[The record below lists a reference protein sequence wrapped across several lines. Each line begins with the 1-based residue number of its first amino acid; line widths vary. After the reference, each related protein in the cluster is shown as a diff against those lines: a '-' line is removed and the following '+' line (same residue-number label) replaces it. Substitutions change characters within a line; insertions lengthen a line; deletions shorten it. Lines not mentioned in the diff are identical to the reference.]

1 MDRAPNEPRRLDSV
15 RARVAR
21 RVASY
26 HPPQARGRAGAGAGA
41 AVLEQRVGV
50 RVVGGRGPWGLCC

>member
-21 RVASY
+21 RELP
-26 HPPQARGRAGAGAGA
+26 PPQARGRAGAGAGA